1 MMRRRK
7 RHLCKVGGWFY
18 FASVVVVVV
27 VLIIRRE
34 NLMSFFRWFM
44 RCFVLLVDMRP
55 HHWIDVMVMVRIRNG
70 GDPRKKRFFLTI
82 HSKCQ
87 KIGFENS

>member
-44 RCFVLLVDMRP
+44 RCFVLLLVDIRL
-55 HHWIDVMVMVRIRNG
+55 HHWIDVMVVRIRNG